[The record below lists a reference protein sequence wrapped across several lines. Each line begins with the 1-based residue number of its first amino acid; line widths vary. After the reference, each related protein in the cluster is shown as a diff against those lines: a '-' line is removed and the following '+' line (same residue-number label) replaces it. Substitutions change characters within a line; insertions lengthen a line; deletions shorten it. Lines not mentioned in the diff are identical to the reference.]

1 MNCQHVINHYCLTYQ
16 HVLTQ
21 EANVDSAVSK
31 LRSEGLNVDGVV
43 CHVGKKEDREK
54 MIKETVAKYG
64 GLDILVSNAAVNPYF
79 GE

>member
-1 MNCQHVINHYCLTYQ
+1 MKCQLVINYYCLTY
-16 HVLTQ
+16 HYVLTQ

-79 GE
+79 GK